1 MTNGQQIDLLAHAQ
15 RDARIATLLHILLL
29 IILIVLWTAHLRLR
43 FFAPMETMLVRL
55 IFGSP

>member
-1 MTNGQQIDLLAHAQ
+1 MTNRQNELLAHAQ
-15 RDARIATLLHILLL
+15 RDTRLAVLLHALLL

-43 FFAPMETMLVRL
+43 FFSPIEAALVRL